1 MTAALSNSRLNR
13 ACKWQLLVEVVAFGV
28 LGLVLTRC
36 FEFGDALAIL
46 LAMTV
51 AYLVPRFAFMATHC
65 WSRAGSWVL
74 MAASLMIISFAV
86 LNLWDWSVGS
96 GSTLAAPCINSDDSC
111 YYNWALH
118 HYDGSCPEP
127 PMTFKGL
134 PVTIL
139 LLWKVLG
146 VSVVW
151 PIALN
156 VMMLLLSIVVTGAT
170 AVRIV
175 GDRVGSSRG
184 TIALIAMV
192 MTSLLGFYVSQGIR
206 VQKEAELYL
215 GVMLMAYALARMT
228 KKQAD
233 GKTWK
238 DIVAFTAGALILAFF
253 RSNMLYFMAI
263 GIGVM
268 LIGNWREHWR
278 YGMTLLAVCVA
289 AFTLGFYCSSYTML
303 QQMNIV
309 TGGGS
314 MNDVFMQTPSQS
326 SYRSII
332 GNYFSYPVWKRVL
345 MLPVTAAVQYVI
357 PFPWVYE
364 FHPQVDSW
372 LPRVRIMW
380 YVVGGMVLYY
390 YLFIGWRKGRGVG
403 AWGLLPAVCYLG
415 VCYIVGGSVSRYVL
429 PFQPMFVVL
438 ATFVLCKLRD
448 GLWRHSFRGWMVGYT
463 IVLIAVL
470 LLCYNLQ
477 LAYLDRMEEY
487 YDSIRKLRGH

>member
-13 ACKWQLLVEVVAFGV
+13 ASKWQLLVEVVAFGV

-74 MAASLMIISFAV
+74 MAESLMIISFAV

-175 GDRVGSSRG
+175 GDRVESSRG

-206 VQKEAELYL
+206 VQKEAGLYL

-233 GKTWK
+233 GKMWK

-263 GIGVM
+263 GIGV
-268 LIGNWREHWR
+268 HSS
-278 YGMTLLAVCVA
+278 TLL
-289 AFTLGFYCSSYTML
+289 
-303 QQMNIV
+303 
-309 TGGGS
+309 
-314 MNDVFMQTPSQS
+314 
-326 SYRSII
+326 
-332 GNYFSYPVWKRVL
+332 
-345 MLPVTAAVQYVI
+345 
-357 PFPWVYE
+357 
-364 FHPQVDSW
+364 
-372 LPRVRIMW
+372 
-380 YVVGGMVLYY
+380 
-390 YLFIGWRKGRGVG
+390 
-403 AWGLLPAVCYLG
+403 
-415 VCYIVGGSVSRYVL
+415 
-429 PFQPMFVVL
+429 
-438 ATFVLCKLRD
+438 
-448 GLWRHSFRGWMVGYT
+448 
-463 IVLIAVL
+463 
-470 LLCYNLQ
+470 
-477 LAYLDRMEEY
+477 
-487 YDSIRKLRGH
+487 